1 MAKLIVNPTSA
12 SRREIALPRTLL
24 SIGRDPG
31 NDLVLPDA
39 MVSRRHAVIECR
51 GNQYYIRDCNSSN
64 GSLVNGDKVSERSL
78 RDGDLVAIGTARLL
92 FRDDFDVGA
101 GAKVVQHPSSPR
113 LNCAACGAD
122 YRKGDQFC
130 RQCGATV
137 APSLPPKAICTAC
150 GTAVPLPAQFCTAC
164 GRTLGQVETSDSG
177 SPGPVAASAPVVA
190 SADRTYEPAPPLTSE
205 APPSIAPA
213 PSAETKPAGDIK
225 PRMAERPT
233 TPPASRDA
241 ALRAPAVPAQ
251 RPPRRFPDTFR
262 ERVAP
267 APAATQA
274 AGAMARLGA
283 AVLDHLIAGLIQVV
297 TLAPVILYWWSRPI
311 PVRPSEAP
319 LLPIVLSVSL
329 VPISIV
335 LACAYFIYGWGVRGA
350 TPGKALLGIAVEGED
365 GTFPVGVGRATGR
378 LFAYALSSA
387 LLGIGH
393 LMIVFGVS
401 ALHDRVAGTRVVLRE
416 KI

>member
-51 GNQYYIRDCNSSN
+51 GAQYFIRDCNSSN

-92 FRDDFDVGA
+92 FRDEFDIEA

-113 LNCAACGAD
+113 LHCSACGAD

-130 RQCGATV
+130 RQCGAAV
-137 APSLPPKAICTAC
+137 APSLPPKAICAAC
-150 GTAVPLPAQFCTAC
+150 GTAVLLPAQFCTAC
-164 GRTLGQVETSDSG
+164 GRGLGE
-177 SPGPVAASAPVVA
+177 AASSPPAAPA
-190 SADRTYEPAPPLTSE
+190 SFPAATPLDKTYEPALPP
-205 APPSIAPA
+205 
-213 PSAETKPAGDIK
+213 PSAEETPPIAPPPSAEAKAAAP
-225 PRMAERPT
+225 AERPAA
-233 TPPASRDA
+233 PPPSRDA
-241 ALRAPAVPAQ
+241 ALRVPAQ
-251 RPPRRFPDTFR
+251 PAPRPARRFPDTFR
-262 ERVAP
+262 DRVAP
-267 APAATQA
+267 APARSPD

-283 AVLDHLIAGLIQVV
+283 ALLDHAIAGVLQALI
-297 TLAPVILYWWSRPI
+297 LAPVVWYWWSRPV
-311 PVRPSEAP
+311 PVGASAAP
-319 LLPIVLSVSL
+319 LAPVALSATL
-329 VPISIV
+329 VPLAV
-335 LACAYFIYGWGVRGA
+335 LLACGYFVYGWGVRGA
-350 TPGKALLGIAVEGED
+350 TPGKSVLGLAVEGED
-365 GTFPVGVGRATGR
+365 GTFPIGVGRATGR

-393 LMIVFGVS
+393 IMILFGGA
-401 ALHDRVAGTRVVLRE
+401 ALHDRVAGTRVVRRE
-416 KI
+416 KP